1 MKTMQA
7 LKKRLPAPVRALV
20 FAVLCLPFGLSW
32 SADPAAVVA
41 NPTATVTADTL
52 KLRLKEIDAST
63 TLDEATRASLTEGI
77 NKALA
82 NLDAAGNNKATTDIY
97 IQLRATA
104 PAQLTAIRAQ
114 LELEQQAP
122 DKIELSV
129 NSDSSFEEIE
139 RELLQEKANLAAVE
153 TKRTDLEAQLE
164 SVKERPTTIPE
175 QLADAKQA
183 REDLEA
189 EQKLPAPANELSL
202 VTDVRRWVQS
212 TRIAALRSEISMLDQ
227 ELLTMPFRTDLL
239 EAQRDQL
246 ARTAAR
252 ITARVKLLEDLAS
265 RQGRMEAKAAEIAA
279 EAAVY
284 DAAGKHPLIQQL
296 AARNAELTR
305 DISALA
311 IVLKKSG
318 DSDESIDRDAKRIN
332 DDYRV
337 AREQLEVA
345 GINEAMGEVLMRQRQ
360 SLPDLGN
367 LRRKLKKIEADHARV
382 TLQLI
387 QYDAELTRLRDPETS
402 IADFTRELRRGE
414 DEQLRDDLLKLMQS
428 RRDLLEKS
436 IKLNK
441 SYSRSLTEL
450 AASYRQL
457 LDSSTA
463 YDAFL
468 AQNLLWIRSA
478 APPGIHEIIT
488 LPAQFS
494 RLFSPSRWIEVL
506 GAAMLGVRDSL
517 PAKLLLLLFAGLIL
531 KTRNMRRKLVAMGEP
546 VGKPAVDKFLYT
558 FKALGLTL
566 LLAVP
571 WPLLVMT
578 LGWVLAAGPEVTPF
592 PEHVS
597 GALLQVAPTFFY
609 IQFFSVLCLP
619 GGVADKHFRWSAGV
633 TKSLY
638 REFRL
643 LKITLLPLIFTI
655 ILAADEDMTAAMDGI
670 ERLSM
675 VLALLVVALFFYRLS
690 RLLMRQSVS
699 SMVRQRY
706 FWLTLTIAAPLL
718 LAVLAIIGFFYTA
731 GMLGAGLIQ
740 TLWIAFGLVVL
751 HQVVVRWLLLAQRRL
766 ALQAARERLTAVHE
780 ERGPVDAETEG
791 VPVQVEAPEIDLL
804 ALSED
809 TRKLLSLM
817 LVIVGFFGFWYV
829 WSDIMPAFNVLNE
842 VTLWHKPSIVD
853 GEETMVP
860 VSLANLFIALLIAF
874 LTYAAMKRLPPLLE
888 IVLLHRIN
896 MTSGSR
902 YTARTLTT
910 YAIVGIG
917 LIAFF
922 NVVGMD
928 WSRVQWLFAALSVGI
943 GFGLQEI
950 VANFISGLIIL
961 FERPIRVGDVV
972 TIGETEGVVS
982 RIQIRAT
989 TIRTWDAQELLVPN
1003 KEFITGR
1010 LLNWSLSDQTTRIKI
1025 PVGIAYGSDVQK
1037 AMLLMDEAARQNQ
1050 TVLSDPGPYIVFNG
1064 FGDNALNLEL
1074 RCYVGTQPHRVPA
1087 ITNLHEEINRRFNA
1101 AGISIAFPQR
1111 DIHLD
1116 VSAPIDVR
1124 IHRDDGQGSHA

>member
-1 MKTMQA
+1 MKY
-7 LKKRLPAPVRALV
+7 LSAPVRVLL
-20 FAVLCLPFGLSW
+20 FAVLCLPFGLVW
-32 SADPAAVVA
+32 SADPASVVVD
-41 NPTATVTADTL
+41 PPATVTTDTL
-52 KLRLKEIDAST
+52 KIRLKEVDAST
-63 TLDEATRASLTEGI
+63 TLDDATRASLTEGI

-82 NLDAAGNNKATTDIY
+82 NLDAAGNNKVTTDSY
-97 IQLRATA
+97 IQLRETA
-104 PAQLTAIRAQ
+104 PAQLKAIRAQ
-114 LELEQQAP
+114 LEKQKQAP
-122 DKIELSV
+122 AEISLSV
-129 NSDSSFEEIE
+129 SSDSSFEEIE

-153 TKRTDLEAQLE
+153 AKRADLDAQLE
-164 SVKERPTTIPE
+164 SVKERPTTIPK

-183 REDLEA
+183 REDLES
-189 EQKLPAPANELSL
+189 EQKIPVPANELSW
-202 VTDVRRWVQS
+202 VTEVRRWVQS
-212 TRIAALRSEISMLDQ
+212 TRMAVLRSEISMLDQ
-227 ELLTMPFRTDLL
+227 ELLALPFRTDLL

-246 ARTAAR
+246 ASTVVR
-252 ITARVKLLEDLAS
+252 ITARVKLLEDLSS
-265 RQGRMEAKAAEIAA
+265 RQGRVEAKAAEIAA
-279 EAAVY
+279 EAAVF

-311 IVLKKSG
+311 IVLKNSD

-337 AREQLEVA
+337 AREQLVIA
-345 GINEAMGEVLMRQRQ
+345 GINEAMGEVLMRQRE
-360 SLPDLGN
+360 SLPDLGT
-367 LRRKLKKIEADHARV
+367 LRRKLKKLDADHARV

-387 QYDAELTRLRDPETS
+387 QYDAELMRLRNPETS
-402 IADFTRELRRGE
+402 IADLTREMSRGKA
-414 DEQLRDDLLKLMQS
+414 EQLHDDLLGLMKS
-428 RRDLLEKS
+428 RQDLLEKA

-441 SYSRSLTEL
+441 SYLRSLTEQS
-450 AASYRQL
+450 ASYRQL
-457 LDSSTA
+457 LDASTA

-478 APPGIHEIIT
+478 APPGMNEIIT

-494 RLFSPSRWIEVL
+494 RLFSPSRWIDVSGAVVL
-506 GAAMLGVRDSL
+506 GVMSSF
-517 PAKLLLLLFAGLIL
+517 PAKLLLLLFAGLLL
-531 KTRNMRRKLVAMGEP
+531 KTRYMRRKLVALGEP
-546 VGKPAVDKFLYT
+546 VGNPAVDKFLYT
-558 FKALGLTL
+558 LKALGLTL

-571 WPLLVMT
+571 WPLLVMI
-578 LGWVLAAGPEVTPF
+578 LGWVLAAGSEQTPF

-619 GGVADKHFRWSAGV
+619 GGVADKHFRWPGGL

-675 VLALLVVALFFYRLS
+675 VLGLLILALFFYRLS
-690 RLLMRQSVS
+690 RLLVRQSVS

-718 LAVLAIIGFFYTA
+718 LAVLALIGFFYTA
-731 GMLGAGLIQ
+731 GMLGGGLIR
-740 TLWIAFGLVVL
+740 TLWIVFGLVVL

-766 ALQAARERLTAVHE
+766 ALQAARERLKAVHE
-780 ERGPVDAETEG
+780 EKGAVDAETGG

-809 TRKLLSLM
+809 TRKLLNLM

-829 WSDIMPAFNVLNE
+829 WSDIMPAFTVLDE
-842 VTLWHKPSIVD
+842 VTLWYKPSIVA
-853 GEETMVP
+853 GEEAMVP
-860 VSLANLFIALLIAF
+860 VSLANLFVALLIAF
-874 LTYAAMKRLPPLLE
+874 LTYVAMKRLPPLLE

-910 YAIVGIG
+910 YAIVGVG

-972 TIGETEGVVS
+972 TVGETEGVVS

-1037 AMLLMDEAARQNQ
+1037 AMALMDEAARQNQ
-1050 TVLSDPGPYIVFNG
+1050 TILSDPEPYIVFHG

-1074 RCYVGTQPHRVPA
+1074 RCYVGVQAHRVPA

-1116 VSAPIDVR
+1116 ASKPIDVR
-1124 IHRDDGQGSHA
+1124 IHRDNGQGSHA